1 MVGKLKDLFEYQ
13 KDRIWIKE
21 YPIHYAGVDFNSRMT
36 VIRLSNGNLFIHSPC
51 EIDYNTKVAIERL
64 GKVQFIVAPG
74 SYHYLYVESAQR
86 AFRNAETFICPGIER
101 KKPEMEFDW
110 FLGDRPDP
118 RWSDDFEQVLVRG
131 NKYIWEVAFYHK
143 ITKTLILV
151 DLIENITS
159 QTEDVSW
166 TLKLWWKLVFRMWN
180 NPKPAPEYQLGW
192 RDKNAASLTLKRI
205 LGWDFERIVIAHGD
219 LIEENAK
226 EVAIRAWKKLLASSE
241 NS

>member
-1 MVGKLKDLFEYQ
+1 MKDLFEYQ
-13 KDRIWIKE
+13 KDRVWIKE

-36 VIRLSNGNLFIHSPC
+36 VIRLLNGNLLIHSPS
-51 EIDYNTKVAIERL
+51 EIDLNTKVVIESL

-74 SYHYLYVESAQR
+74 SYHYLYVESAQK
-86 AFRNAETFICPGIER
+86 AFDHAETFICPGIER
-101 KKPEMEFDW
+101 KNPEIEFDW

-118 RWSDDFEQVLVRG
+118 RLSDDFEQVLVRG

-143 ITKTLILV
+143 ITQTLILV

-159 QTEDVSW
+159 ETEDVSW
-166 TLKLWWKLVFRMWN
+166 TLKLWWKWVFRMWN

-192 RDKNAASLTLKRI
+192 QDKNAASLTLKRI
-205 LGWDFERIVIAHGD
+205 LDWDFERIVIAHGD

-226 EVAIRAWKKLLASSE
+226 QVAINAWKQVLLSSE